1 MKSAKEKERE
11 LIIKLHNEKK
21 TCRQIASI
29 LGTSKSKVS
38 FWINRYKKSG
48 TLNDKPRSGRPTK
61 LTKQKL
67 DAVKQEIAA
76 KISESEKKR
85 AGISSKEVVELLQ
98 RETGRKYTL
107 RHVQRVLRRIGFSLI
122 TPRVAHIRKD
132 EKAQKKFRNEFKKNF
147 DRNIWTIQ

>member
-21 TCRQIASI
+21 TCRYIASI

-48 TLNDKPRSGRPTK
+48 TLDDKPRSGRPTK
-61 LTKQKL
+61 LTEQKL
-67 DAVKQEIAA
+67 GTLKQEIAT
-76 KISESEKKR
+76 KISEAGKKR
-85 AGISSKEVVELLQ
+85 AGISSKEVMELLQ
-98 RETGRKYTL
+98 KETGKKYTL
-107 RHVQRVLRRIGFSLI
+107 RHVQRVLRKIGFSLI

-147 DRNIWTIQ
+147 DRNIWAIQ

>member
-21 TCRQIASI
+21 TCRHIASL

-38 FWINRYKKSG
+38 FWINRYKKTG
-48 TLNDKPRSGRPTK
+48 TLDDKPRSGRPTK

-67 DAVKQEIAA
+67 DTVKQQITTNL
-76 KISESEKKR
+76 SEVGKKR

-98 RETGRKYTL
+98 RETGKKYTL
-107 RHVQRVLRRIGFSLI
+107 RHVQRVLRKIGFSLI

-147 DRNIWTIQ
+147 DRNIWAIQ